1 LRNRLAELRDM
12 MRGEGVSN
20 LFVTS
25 LSDIYYLTG
34 FTGSTAY
41 LLVNTD
47 GAVFVSDGR
56 YAEQSKA
63 QVKDAEIM
71 IVQDYRKM
79 VSEYAEKLSAVT
91 VTYDCQLQDFEY
103 LSENVGKVSIDAKG
117 MIDRLR
123 AVKDEEELVKLGEQF
138 KCARDSF
145 VQSLPAF
152 KPGVTEMHWAAE
164 LERNMKMNGAK
175 YPSFETI
182 IASGHRGAMPHGTA
196 SQKVVEKG
204 DAVVVDFGSKKE
216 YCSDVTRLVMTAP
229 DEEIR
234 KVADIVY
241 TALQKAKDAVRTGV
255 VCSEIDAIAREYIDS
270 KGYSEYFNHGLG
282 HGVGV
287 DVHEKPVFNPRDN
300 TILEPNMV
308 LTIEPGIYLPDRFGV
323 RLEDTIVVKDD
334 GCENLTAVFEK
345 YIYEVV

>member
-1 LRNRLAELRDM
+1 M
-12 MRGEGVSN
+12 MAKEGVSN

-41 LLVNTD
+41 LLVDTD

-56 YAEQSKA
+56 YETQSKN
-63 QVKDAEIM
+63 QVREAEIK

-79 VSEYAEKLSAVT
+79 VAEYAEKLSEVV
-91 VTYDCQLQDFEY
+91 VTYDCPLQDYEY
-103 LSENVGKVSIDAKG
+103 LTENVGKVSIDAKG
-117 MIDRLR
+117 MIDRMR
-123 AVKDEEELVKLGEQF
+123 AVKDEEELVKLREQF
-138 KCARDSF
+138 KCAHDSF
-145 VQSLPAF
+145 VQSLPSF
-152 KPGVTEMHWAAE
+152 KPGVSEMHWAAE
-164 LERNMKMNGAK
+164 LEKNMKMNGAK
-175 YPSFETI
+175 YASFETI
-182 IASGHRGAMPHGTA
+182 IGSGYRGAMPHGTA
-196 SQKVVEKG
+196 SQKIVEKG

-229 DEEIR
+229 DAEVS

-241 TALQKAKDAVRTGV
+241 TALQKAKDAVKTGV
-255 VCSEIDAIAREYIDS
+255 KCSDIDAIAREYIAS
-270 KGYSEYFNHGLG
+270 SGYGEYFNHGLG
-282 HGVGV
+282 HGVGI
-287 DVHEKPVFNPRDN
+287 DVHEKPVFNPRDE

-308 LTIEPGIYLPDRFGV
+308 LTIEPGIYLPERFGV